1 MLDGFIEDG
10 AADLV
15 QQFTNPIPT
24 KIIGEWLG
32 FPEQDWEA
40 IAGPVHDIF
49 SAAPGSERAR
59 RGGEAL
65 GWLDGRIR
73 ELLAARRAEPADD
86 VISYLV
92 AQVDPAGRRSPT
104 TTSCR

>member
-1 MLDGFIEDG
+1 MPIIERNVARVLDEFIEDG

-49 SAAPGSERAR
+49 SAAPGSERRAGEAR
-59 RGGEAL
+59 RSA
-65 GWLDGRIR
+65 GWTAGSASCSPR
-73 ELLAARRAEPADD
+73 AAP
-86 VISYLV
+86 S
-92 AQVDPAGRRSPT
+92 PPT
-104 TTSCR
+104 T